1 MISSSKVGVKINEW
15 YKYIRMNREA
25 AVTFYEKALY
35 ARNKFSEGIIFMKLK
50 HASVL
55 ILAIVFIGF
64 ASIYLTST
72 QKDVQKA
79 RRGHTANTGYTDSH
93 SFGVSSRG
101 HTSKI
106 CINSPS
112 KF

>member
-1 MISSSKVGVKINEW
+1 MPV
-15 YKYIRMNREA
+15 
-25 AVTFYEKALY
+25 
-35 ARNKFSEGIIFMKLK
+35 NKFSEGIVFMKLK

-55 ILAIVFIGF
+55 ILAMVLIGF
-64 ASIYLTST
+64 ASIYLTSS
-72 QKDVQKA
+72 QKDVQEA
-79 RRGHTANTGYTDSH
+79 R
-93 SFGVSSRG
+93 RG

>member
-1 MISSSKVGVKINEW
+1 
-15 YKYIRMNREA
+15 
-25 AVTFYEKALY
+25 
-35 ARNKFSEGIIFMKLK
+35 MKLK

-55 ILAIVFIGF
+55 ILAIVLIGF
-64 ASIYLTST
+64 ASIYLTIT
-72 QKDVQKA
+72 QKDVQEA
-79 RRGHTANTGYTDSH
+79 RRGHTASIGYTDSH